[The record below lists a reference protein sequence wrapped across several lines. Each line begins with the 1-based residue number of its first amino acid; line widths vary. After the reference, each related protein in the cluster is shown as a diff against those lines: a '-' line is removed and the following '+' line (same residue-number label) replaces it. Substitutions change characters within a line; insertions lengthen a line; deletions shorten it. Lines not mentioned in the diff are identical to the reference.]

1 VPVPGLAL
9 VRASVPVLAQ
19 QQLALGLGLVLL
31 ALALFAFAALFGGG
45 RHHHGTRVPLRLYQD
60 WPVELLRLTP

>member
-31 ALALFAFAALFGGG
+31 ALAFAALFWDG

-60 WPVELLRLTP
+60 